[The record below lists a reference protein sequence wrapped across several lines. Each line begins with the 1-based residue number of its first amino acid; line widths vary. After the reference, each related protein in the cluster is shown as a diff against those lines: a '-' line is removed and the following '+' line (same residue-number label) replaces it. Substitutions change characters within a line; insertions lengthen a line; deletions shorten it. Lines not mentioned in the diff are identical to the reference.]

1 MYGESSTQCKFHTAN
16 QRFRKP
22 DRPWKCWTQSSLWS
36 LVGVRFKIRVSIGAR
51 SGLSLGVHLGIG
63 VGVDLGP
70 APDLIRNISG
80 YLTRE
85 IKNND
90 ESK

>member
-1 MYGESSTQCKFHTAN
+1 MGKVPLNVSFTQPIRGSENLTDPGNVGPSPVF
-16 QRFRKP
+16 
-22 DRPWKCWTQSSLWS
+22 
-36 LVGVRFKIRVSIGAR
+36 GVRFKIRVSIGAQ
-51 SGLSLGVHLGIG
+51 SGLSLGVRLGIG

-80 YLTRE
+80 YFTRE